1 MKVWMLK
8 LLALISLAASL
19 LGDVS
24 GCACDVAR
32 PEALAARQCSLCRE
46 AEKQPADAAYFFLKD
61 SHPLKP
67 NRWLLL
73 PRSHGPD
80 GPQPLAHLPA
90 AERARLW
97 TAAIARAR
105 ELWGGQ
111 WGVAINGDE
120 VRTQCHTHIHIG
132 RLLEGVETGR
142 LVVVAGPA
150 QIPVPRD
157 GTGLWIHPYGQKLHV
172 HLGEQA
178 AETVLAR

>member
-1 MKVWMLK
+1 
-8 LLALISLAASL
+8 
-19 LGDVS
+19 
-24 GCACDVAR
+24 
-32 PEALAARQCSLCRE
+32 
-46 AEKQPADAAYFFLKD
+46 
-61 SHPLKP
+61 
-67 NRWLLL
+67 
-73 PRSHGPD
+73 
-80 GPQPLAHLPA
+80 LPA